1 MLKDGR
7 STEDLAPWIHLHQ
20 IAGVGLKAKHALLRR
35 FHTPEGVL
43 GSGLLHPT
51 HPTPPWGSYRSGID
65 RDLDWA
71 NHPNHHILTFLDP
84 RFPKLL
90 AQIADPPLLLYVWG
104 GADTL
109 NAPQVSIVGSRNATP
124 YGRRIAHSLAS
135 GLAGC
140 GITVTSG
147 LALGIDAAA
156 HQGAIDGHGGTI
168 AVAAHG
174 LNEVY
179 PRRHRE
185 LASHVAR
192 CGAVVSEFPLGT
204 APRREH
210 FPQRNRI
217 ISGLSLGTVVVEANR
232 RSGSLITARLAAEQ
246 NRDVF
251 AIPGPVHSPQSWGCH
266 DLIRQG
272 AKLVERLA
280 HVLEELPLAGRL
292 DKTSQD
298 QPQSTPE
305 PGPYKGLLAHMSY
318 EPVTVDILVARS
330 GLTTDAVSSML
341 LQMEIN
347 GWVESFAGGGYVRV
361 SKTRR

>member
-1 MLKDGR
+1 MLKDER
-7 STEDLAPWIHLHQ
+7 STERLRPWIQLHH
-20 IAGVGLKAKHALLRR
+20 ILGVGLKTKHALLRR
-35 FHTPEGVL
+35 FHTPKGVL
-43 GSGLLHPT
+43 ESGQLRPNNSSRT
-51 HPTPPWGSYRSGID
+51 SRCYRYDID
-65 RDLDWA
+65 RDLEWA
-71 NHPNHHILTFLDP
+71 NHPRHHILIWSDP

-90 AQIADPPLLLYVWG
+90 KQIADPPLLLYVRG
-104 GADTL
+104 DADAL

-124 YGRRIAHSLAS
+124 YGRRIAMTLAS

-156 HQGAIDGHGGTI
+156 HNGAIDGHGNTI

-179 PRRHRE
+179 PRRHRK
-185 LASHVAR
+185 LASQISGR
-192 CGAVVSEFPLGT
+192 GALVSEFAVGT

-232 RSGSLITARLAAEQ
+232 RSGSLITARLAVEQ
-246 NRDVF
+246 NREVF
-251 AIPGPVHSPQSWGCH
+251 AIPGPIQSPLSWGCH
-266 DLIRQG
+266 ELIRQG
-272 AKLVERLA
+272 AKLVDRLE
-280 HVLEELPLAGRL
+280 HVLEELPLDNRSNNISHHQTEL
-292 DKTSQD
+292 DW
-298 QPQSTPE
+298 
-305 PGPYKGLLAHMSY
+305 GPYEDLLVCMGY
-318 EPVTVDILVARS
+318 EPVTVDILAARS
-330 GLTTDAVSSML
+330 GLTTDSVCSML

-361 SKTRR
+361 PETKR

>member
-1 MLKDGR
+1 MLKDER
-7 STEDLAPWIHLHQ
+7 LAEKLRPWIQLHH
-20 IAGVGLKAKHALLRR
+20 ISGAGPKTKHALLRR
-35 FHTPEGVL
+35 FHTPDGVL
-43 GSGLLHPT
+43 DSGQLQLTQSSRKSRHYLPD
-51 HPTPPWGSYRSGID
+51 ID

-71 NHPNHHILTFLDP
+71 NHPNHHILTFADP

-90 AQIADPPLLLYVWG
+90 KQIADPPLLLYVRG
-104 GADTL
+104 DADAL

-124 YGRRIAHSLAS
+124 YGRRIAMALAS

-156 HQGAIDGHGGTI
+156 HQGAIDGRGNTI

-179 PRRHRE
+179 PRRHRK
-185 LASHVAR
+185 LALQVSR
-192 CGAVVSEFPLGT
+192 CGALVSEFAVGT

-217 ISGLSLGTVVVEANR
+217 ISGLSLGTIVVEANR

-251 AIPGPVHSPQSWGCH
+251 AIPGPVYSPQSWGCH
-266 DLIRQG
+266 ELIRQG
-272 AKLVERLA
+272 ATLVERLE
-280 HVLEELPLAGRL
+280 HVLEELPFNHRP
-292 DKTSQD
+292 KNISHD
-298 QPQSTPE
+298 QPELES
-305 PGPYKGLLAHMSY
+305 GPCKGLLAHMGY

-330 GLTTDAVSSML
+330 GLTTDSVCSML

-347 GWVESFAGGGYVRV
+347 GWVESFAGGAYVQV
-361 SKTRR
+361 PKTKR

>member
-1 MLKDGR
+1 MLKDER
-7 STEDLAPWIHLHQ
+7 STEDLRPWIQLHH
-20 IAGVGLKAKHALLRR
+20 IFGVGLKTKHALLHR
-35 FHTPEGVL
+35 FQTPEGVL
-43 GSGLLHPT
+43 DSGQLRPIHSART
-51 HPTPPWGSYRSGID
+51 SRRYRFDID

-71 NHPNHHILTFLDP
+71 NHPNHHILTFVDP
-84 RFPKLL
+84 HFPKLL
-90 AQIADPPLLLYVWG
+90 KQIADPPLLLYIRG
-104 GADTL
+104 DAGAL

-124 YGRRIAHSLAS
+124 YGRRIAMTLAS

-156 HQGAIDGHGGTI
+156 HHGAIEGHGNTI

-179 PRRHRE
+179 PRRHRK
-185 LASHVAR
+185 LASHISG
-192 CGAVVSEFPLGT
+192 CGALVSEFPVGT

-217 ISGLSLGTVVVEANR
+217 ISGLSLGTVVVEANH
-232 RSGSLITARLAAEQ
+232 RSGSLITARLAVEQ
-246 NRDVF
+246 NREVF
-251 AIPGPVHSPQSWGCH
+251 AIPGPIQSPQSWGCH
-266 DLIRQG
+266 ELIRQG
-272 AKLVERLA
+272 AKLVDRLE
-280 HVLEELPLAGRL
+280 HVLEELPLDNRP
-292 DKTSQD
+292 KNISRD
-298 QPQSTPE
+298 QPELES
-305 PGPYKGLLAHMSY
+305 GPNEDLLVHMGY

-330 GLTTDAVSSML
+330 GLTTDSVCSML

-361 SKTRR
+361 PKTKR